1 MFPDSNLEQ
10 TINIAEYLRQQV
22 AQLHLP
28 HEASLVGDHLT
39 LSLGASARIPMPE
52 DRAEGLLLLAD
63 RNLYRAKAQGRD
75 RVVAEA
81 APAAQ

>member
-1 MFPDSNLEQ
+1 
-10 TINIAEYLRQQV
+10 
-22 AQLHLP
+22 
-28 HEASLVGDHLT
+28 
-39 LSLGASARIPMPE
+39 MPE